1 MPHLTATPRSTARR
15 LSLVFLFAFAA
26 IPAMGLVA
34 QGSIAQVPHAA
45 AAAVA
50 TVTAPAPAAAPV
62 EPQHVSLD
70 STLNE
75 EIVMV
80 PVHGQQVAWWTGKSN
95 KSSGADVSAATS
107 NVPAEPA
114 KRSRSGE
121 LETTVYM
128 PPGEGPFPIL
138 VLNHGKS
145 LGNPRSQ
152 ERARFLTVS
161 REFVKR
167 GYAVVIPMRTG
178 FSKSSGEYVEEYCD
192 MTANGQIQANDLDDV
207 LAYVARQPWADMQ
220 RILVGGQSY
229 GGLTAVA
236 FATHNFPGVKGVIN
250 FAGGLKTN
258 GCQWES
264 SLVQAFATYGA
275 QARVPSL
282 WFYGEND
289 SHFGPA
295 LASRMHQAYTAA
307 GGNATLVKF
316 GAFKNDAH
324 GMSGSRDGIKIWL
337 PETEKFLRQ
346 IGMPSEEIFKLAEP
360 ARLPKSGY
368 AEVNN
373 IAAVPYLRED
383 GREQY
388 RAFLTKSSPRAFAL
402 SSSGAWS
409 WVEDGDDPADRAI
422 ANCQKNS
429 VSPCKLYAVDGD
441 VVWSDKV

>member
-1 MPHLTATPRSTARR
+1 
-15 LSLVFLFAFAA
+15 
-26 IPAMGLVA
+26 
-34 QGSIAQVPHAA
+34 
-45 AAAVA
+45 
-50 TVTAPAPAAAPV
+50 
-62 EPQHVSLD
+62 
-70 STLNE
+70 
-75 EIVMV
+75 MV
-80 PVHGQQVAWWTGKSN
+80 PVLSRQLAGWTGKSN
-95 KSSGADVSAATS
+95 KSSGADVSATTGNSTA
-107 NVPAEPA
+107 APA

-121 LETTVYM
+121 LETTIFK

-145 LGNPRSQ
+145 LGSARAQ

-207 LAYVARQPWADMQ
+207 LAYVGRQSWADMQ
-220 RILVGGQSY
+220 RILIGGQSY
-229 GGLTAVA
+229 GGLTAMA
-236 FATHNFPGVKGVIN
+236 FATQGFPGVKGVIN

-295 LASRMHQAYTAA
+295 LATRMHQAYTAA
-307 GGNATLVKF
+307 GGNAILVKY
-316 GAFKNDAH
+316 GPFKNDAH
-324 GMSGSRDGIKIWL
+324 GMSGSRDGIKIWM

-346 IGMPSEEIFKLAEP
+346 IGMPNEEIFKLAEP

-368 AEVNN
+368 AEINN

-388 RAFLTKSSPRAFAL
+388 RSFLTKSQPRAFAL
-402 SSSGAWS
+402 SASGAWS
-409 WVEDGDDPADRAI
+409 WVEDGDDPAERAL

-429 VSPCKLYAVDGD
+429 ASPCKLYAVDND
-441 VVWSDKV
+441 VVWNNKV

>member
-1 MPHLTATPRSTARR
+1 MPNSTAASRTTARR
-15 LSLVFLFAFAA
+15 LSLILLLACAA
-26 IPAMGLVA
+26 IPGMGLIT
-34 QGSIAQVPHAA
+34 QGCIAQVPQ
-45 AAAVA
+45 A
-50 TVTAPAPAAAPV
+50 TAAAP
-62 EPQHVSLD
+62 QTASLD

-75 EIVMV
+75 EVVMV
-80 PVHGQQVAWWTGKSN
+80 PVHAQKLPWWTGKPG
-95 KSSGADVSAATS
+95 KSSGADVAGTDG
-107 NVPAEPA
+107 NQPAEPA
-114 KRSRSGE
+114 HSGWSGE
-121 LETTVYM
+121 LETTIFK
-128 PPGEGPFPIL
+128 PPGEGPFPLL

-145 LGNPRSQ
+145 LGSPRAQ

-207 LAYVARQPWADMQ
+207 LAYVVRQPWADPQ

-229 GGLTAVA
+229 GGLTAMA
-236 FATHNFPGVKGVIN
+236 FATHGYPGVKGVLN
-250 FAGGLKTN
+250 FAGGLRTN
-258 GCQWES
+258 GCPWEG
-264 SLVQAFATYGA
+264 SLVQAFGAFGA

-289 SHFGPA
+289 SHFGPE
-295 LASRMHQAYTAA
+295 LATRMHQAYTAA
-307 GGNATLVKF
+307 GGKATLVKF

-324 GMSGSRDGIKIWL
+324 GMSGSRDGIRIWW

-346 IGMPSEEIFKLAEP
+346 IGMPTEEIFNVAEP

-368 AEVNN
+368 AEINN

-409 WVEDGDDPADRAI
+409 WVEDGDDPAERAM

-429 VSPCKLYAVDGD
+429 ASPCKLYAIDGD
-441 VVWSDKV
+441 VVWTNKV